1 MKCKTTRDLHVAD
14 SWQSPLITLINGRRR
29 VAAGTSIDQHEHPE
43 TDCVRLVKNG
53 EAVPI
58 DDECRVACGMSS
70 EQIDAAQAAQDK
82 MQLALTGGSD
92 NDANDIDT

>member
-14 SWQSPLITLINGRRR
+14 TWQSPLITLVNGRRR
-29 VAAGTSIDQHEHPE
+29 VAAGTLIDQCEHPE

-58 DDECRVACGMSS
+58 DDECRVACGMTTY
-70 EQIDAAQAAQDK
+70 QIDAAQAAQDK
-82 MQLALTGGSD
+82 LQTLLTGGD
-92 NDANDIDT
+92 DGDANDIDT